1 MKHPILFLGL
11 LSLLFISCQKEQNRK
26 ALNAYF
32 KYEVNGSPRV
42 YKDEILLRE
51 NTFDCYIKNDTLL
64 YIHATR
70 VYEGGGFIIKLHEAK
85 EGTFYLDGTQKG
97 FYEDKQFNKIYYT
110 NNKYKGTLNIKRGT
124 FTGATTIN
132 TLEGTFEYEAVDASS
147 GKTYKIT
154 NGSFLME
161 LKKK

>member
-1 MKHPILFLGL
+1 
-11 LSLLFISCQKEQNRK
+11 
-26 ALNAYF
+26 
-32 KYEVNGSPRV
+32 
-42 YKDEILLRE
+42 
-51 NTFDCYIKNDTLL
+51 
-64 YIHATR
+64 
-70 VYEGGGFIIKLHEAK
+70 LHEAK
-85 EGTFYLDGTQKG
+85 EGTYNLDGTQKG

-132 TLEGTFEYEAVDASS
+132 TLEGTFEYEAVDAAS
-147 GKTYKIT
+147 GKMYKIT